1 MQVNTSYFSTPNH
14 HNSGHGTCAPSRAAL
29 LTGRFPTR
37 FGYEFTPISPWG
49 GKVLSSLGNGIR
61 PGIYHPENAVGRD
74 YDTMTLPTDT
84 VTLPKV
90 LKKAGYRNLHLGK
103 WHLGTIPE
111 SKPINQG
118 FDETLDF
125 SLISLFLPSDD
136 PEAVNCRFDHDYLDK
151 FLWANVRY
159 GIRKNNGPA
168 FKPNSY
174 MTDYLAEEA
183 SKAIYANRN
192 NPFFLYLALNA
203 VHSPLQALRS
213 DYDSLRN
220 HIPDHCSRVY
230 AAMIVSLDRAIGKIL
245 QTLTDLNL
253 LDNTIVI
260 FTSDNGAP
268 NYISQPQL
276 NQPFR
281 GWKATLF
288 EGGVRVPYLIQWP
301 KKIPAGTQSN
311 AVVSHTDIF
320 ATALAAATGGMNKDS
335 ERESELLNLSL
346 ALDLDGIDLI
356 QHVIAQMG
364 TRTKSESVQR
374 EEITHDRTL
383 YWKSG
388 HYSAIRKGDWKLQL
402 SGNPQKEWLFNL
414 ATDPTEQTNLA
425 NLSEYSSVLKSLTA
439 ELRFQ
444 ESQQAE
450 PIWKSVSESPV
461 AIDHTSDHALTPE
474 DDFVYWPN

>member
-1 MQVNTSYFSTPNH
+1 
-14 HNSGHGTCAPSRAAL
+14 
-29 LTGRFPTR
+29 
-37 FGYEFTPISPWG
+37 
-49 GKVLSSLGNGIR
+49 
-61 PGIYHPENAVGRD
+61 
-74 YDTMTLPTDT
+74 MTFPTDT

-90 LKKAGYRNLHLGK
+90 LRKSGYRTIHLGK

-125 SLISLFLPSDD
+125 SLISLFLPSNHPD
-136 PEAVNCRFDHDYLDK
+136 AVNCRFDHDFLDR

-168 FKPNSY
+168 FKPDRY

-183 SKAIYANRN
+183 SKAIHANKN
-192 NPFFLYLALNA
+192 HPFFLYLALNA

-213 DYDSLRN
+213 DYEALS
-220 HIPDHCSRVY
+220 HIQDHCSRVY

-245 QTLTDLNL
+245 QTLNDLNL
-253 LDNTIVI
+253 MDNTIVI

-268 NYISQPQL
+268 NYISQPKL

-288 EGGVRVPYLIQWP
+288 EGGLRVPYLIQWP
-301 KKIPAGTQSN
+301 KKIPAGVQSN

-320 ATALAAATGGMNKDS
+320 ATALAAAGIDS
-335 ERESELLNLSL
+335 TSFH
-346 ALDLDGIDLI
+346 LDGIDLMEN
-356 QHVIAQMG
+356 VIAPKENEL
-364 TRTKSESVQR
+364 TKQEL
-374 EEITHDRTL
+374 DRTL

-388 HYSAIRKGDWKLQL
+388 HYSAIRRGDWKLQV
-402 SGNPQKEWLFNL
+402 SGNPQKIWLFNL
-414 ATDPTEQTNLA
+414 SADPTEQTNLA
-425 NLSEYSSVLKSLTA
+425 NHSEFSSILKTLTA
-439 ELRFQ
+439 DLAFQ

-450 PIWKSVSESPV
+450 PIWNSVSESPI
-461 AIDHTSDHALTPE
+461 AIDYTTDHSLTAE